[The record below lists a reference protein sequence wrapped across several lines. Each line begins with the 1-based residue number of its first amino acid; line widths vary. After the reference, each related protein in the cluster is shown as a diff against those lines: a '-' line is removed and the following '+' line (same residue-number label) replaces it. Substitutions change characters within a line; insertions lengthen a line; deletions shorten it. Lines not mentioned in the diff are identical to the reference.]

1 MGSSPILATK
11 VGCYLLQFLG
21 KEDIPMGDM
30 SLEKKAK
37 VMKLQNRISLLE
49 SRGEYNRKLVNS
61 LKRELR
67 NLTK

>member
-1 MGSSPILATK
+1 
-11 VGCYLLQFLG
+11 
-21 KEDIPMGDM
+21 MGDM

-37 VMKLQNRISLLE
+37 VMQLQNRISLLE
-49 SRGEYNRKLVNS
+49 SRGEYNSKLVNS